1 MHVLVTGG
9 AGFIGTYIVETLVGR
24 GDQVRVLDALLPA
37 VHRDREPEFPDSVE
51 FVRGDVRDPSVVAD
65 AMRGVDVVC
74 HQAAMVGRGGAV
86 AESIGYTHIN
96 DMGTA
101 VLLTAMAQTG
111 LGRLVLASSAVVYG
125 EGRYTCAVH
134 GDVSP
139 GPRVAADMDAGVFDP
154 PCPRCGARLVP
165 GAVDEDGRVDPRN
178 IYGATKMAQEHLV
191 AAWARETGGSAAA
204 LRYHHVYGPG
214 MRRDSAY
221 SGVTATFR
229 SAAANGTRI
238 RVFEDGAM
246 MRDFVH
252 VRDVAQANVVALD
265 AAVPGFRAYNVASG
279 SPRTVADLA
288 DAIAAATAAPE
299 PEVTGEYRFD
309 DVRHIVATPARLA
322 RELGWR
328 ATVEFADGVKEFA
341 AAPLLP

>member
-1 MHVLVTGG
+1 MRVLVTGG
-9 AGFIGTYIVETLVGR
+9 AGFIGTYIVEALADR

-37 VHRDREPEFPDSVE
+37 VHRGREPELPSTAE
-51 FVRGDVRDPSVVAD
+51 FIRGDVRDQGIVA
-65 AMRGVDVVC
+65 AALRGVDVVC

-86 AESIGYTHIN
+86 AESIEYAQIN
-96 DMGTA
+96 DVGTA
-101 VLLTAMAQTG
+101 VLLTAMANAG

-125 EGRYTCAVH
+125 EGRYTCPAH

-139 GPRVAADMDAGVFDP
+139 GPRAAADMDAGVFDP
-154 PCPRCGARLVP
+154 PCPHCGARLTP
-165 GAVDEDGRVDPRN
+165 GAVDEDGRVSPRN

-214 MRRDSAY
+214 MRRDSPY

-229 SAAANGTRI
+229 SAAANGARI

-252 VRDVAQANVVALD
+252 VRDIAQANVAALD
-265 AAVPGFRAYNVASG
+265 AGVPGFRAYNVASG
-279 SPRTVADLA
+279 TPRTVADLA
-288 DAIAAATAAPE
+288 DAIAAAAAAPT

-309 DVRHIVATPARLA
+309 DVRHIVATPERLV

-328 ATVEFADGVKEFA
+328 PTVEFKDGIAEFV
-341 AAPLLP
+341 AAPILP